1 MDLNQS
7 PQNIYYDYLY
17 TINPIAERIRKD
29 VDAAKDSYQYLWL
42 ELTLDEQNKILEES
56 IISPE
61 AVLKYS
67 KYKKPDKK
75 ISEGGFSWF
84 TRSQLDLCK
93 HIDSVRENF
102 SANECKATVVKQIVT
117 KESQDNKLMS
127 KIKSNALFK
136 SLMPTE
142 DKNKAVKSDR
152 TKPKCPPPPP
162 PPLSPQVINP
172 KQTIQDSTYNFLN
185 NDNDDDDDDNDGDD
199 NHDNHNIETCPK
211 TGFDFLVNW

>member
-7 PQNIYYDYLY
+7 QNVYYDYLY

-29 VDAAKDSYQYLWL
+29 VDATKDAYQSLWL
-42 ELTLDEQNKILEES
+42 ELTVDEQNKILEES

-61 AVLKYS
+61 TVLKYS
-67 KYKKPDKK
+67 KYKTSDKK

-102 SANECKATVVKQIVT
+102 SANECKTTVVKRIAT
-117 KESQDNKLMS
+117 KEPQDNKLIS

-142 DKNKAVKSDR
+142 DKNKAVKNDR
-152 TKPKCPPPPP
+152 TKPKGPPPPP
-162 PPLSPQVINP
+162 PPPPPQVINP
-172 KQTIQDSTYNFLN
+172 KQTIQDSTYNIL
-185 NDNDDDDDDNDGDD
+185 NDDDDDDDD
-199 NHDNHNIETCPK
+199 TIPK
-211 TGFDFLVNW
+211 TGYDFLDNW